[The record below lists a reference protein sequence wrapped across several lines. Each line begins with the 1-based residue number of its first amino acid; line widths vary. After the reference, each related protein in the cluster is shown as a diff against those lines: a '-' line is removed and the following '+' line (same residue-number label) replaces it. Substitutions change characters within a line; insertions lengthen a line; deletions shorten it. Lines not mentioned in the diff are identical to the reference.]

1 MQPKYKR
8 ILLKLS
14 GEALAADKSRGI
26 LHNEFL
32 DRVVA
37 VIGRLIRDGVEV
49 GIIVGAGNIWRG
61 RQGGVSDRTRG
72 DYMGMLATAINAMA
86 LQDACIRAGFDARV
100 LSAISM
106 PEVGEY
112 YTRDAAVRH
121 LEAGRAVIFAG
132 GLGRPY
138 FSTDTAG
145 ALRAAE
151 IGADAIL
158 MAKNIDGVYTADPR
172 EDSTAVKLDSITY
185 SELLDRGLRV
195 VDLTSAVLCMEQKIP
210 TLVFG
215 LDEPENIYR
224 AAMGESLGT
233 LITV

>member
-14 GEALAADKSRGI
+14 GEALATDKTHGI
-26 LHNEFL
+26 IDDSFV
-32 DRVVA
+32 DKVAAVV
-37 VIGRLIRDGVEV
+37 GRLIAEGVEV
-49 GIIVGAGNIWRG
+49 GVIVGAGNIWRG
-61 RQGGVSDRTRG
+61 RQGVGMDRTRG
-72 DYMGMLATAINAMA
+72 DYMGMLATAINAIA
-86 LQDACIRAGFDARV
+86 LEDAFLRAGVEARV
-100 LSAISM
+100 LSALSI
-106 PEVGEY
+106 PEATEY

-158 MAKNIDGVYTADPR
+158 MAKNIDAVYTADPR
-172 EDSTAVKLDSITY
+172 TDPTAVRLDTLTY
-185 SELLDRGLRV
+185 SEMLERGLRV
-195 VDLTSAVLCMEQKIP
+195 IDLTSAVLCMENKVP

-215 LDEPENIYR
+215 LDDPDNIYR
-224 AAMGESLGT
+224 AAMGEKLGT

>member
-14 GEALAADKSRGI
+14 GEALAADKSQGI

-32 DRVVA
+32 DRVVS
-37 VIGRLIRDGVEV
+37 VIGRLAREGVEV

-86 LQDACIRAGFDARV
+86 LGDACIRAGLDARV
-100 LSAISM
+100 LSALSM
-106 PEVGEY
+106 PEIGEY

-121 LEAGRAVIFAG
+121 LEAGRVVIFAC

-151 IGADAIL
+151 IGADVIL

-172 EDSTAVKLDSITY
+172 VDATAVKLSAITY
-185 SELLDRGLRV
+185 GELLDRGLKV
-195 VDLTSAVLCMEQKIP
+195 VDLTSAVLCMENSIP

-215 LDEPENIYR
+215 LEDPENIYR